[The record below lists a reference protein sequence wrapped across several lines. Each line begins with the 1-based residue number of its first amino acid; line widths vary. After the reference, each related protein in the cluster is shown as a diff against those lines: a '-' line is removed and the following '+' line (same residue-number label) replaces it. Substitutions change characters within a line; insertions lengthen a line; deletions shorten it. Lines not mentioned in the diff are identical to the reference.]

1 MTATPELRTGMLFD
15 EDINAYHASEAVSH
29 SKLNF
34 FAENFPLTYKHKY
47 IDKCLEP
54 EGPKEHYDIGHAVEA
69 LLCGQKEF
77 DALVSVSP
85 YPDFKTKEARQWR
98 DWSRAAGIIPL
109 SADNNAL
116 VHRMYDAV
124 MRNPDAVALLAAG
137 TPQVTFRSKV
147 RNVYMQCR
155 CDWYGPSGTVL
166 PGDGMETGPYDCD
179 LKTCD
184 SLHPSAFI
192 GFDKHALQLN
202 YHHAAVWYAM
212 QIRRV
217 LAEIAGEPEAT
228 LPFVKRFFIVVDK
241 KEWPSC
247 TVYTLPEILF
257 EVAYQAL
264 FADDPPGTVKR
275 IMACFESGVWPDAPV
290 RKEIANPITEGAREF
305 LKLEED
311 VPVILI
317 LGGSQ
322 GAQKINDAVLGGL
335 KELVEKYAVIHQA
348 GERNIAEV
356 SATGEAVLFGSSHK
370 DRYKPYDYLNPL
382 ALRMAAGVASV
393 VISRAGSTIFEI
405 AAWRVPAIIIPI
417 NERVSRDQ
425 RSNAFAY
432 ARSGA
437 CEVIEEGNLTPNIL
451 VSELE
456 RLVNNEETRQK
467 MKEAARSFYKPDAA
481 RLVAEEILKI
491 ALEHEVEK

>member
-1 MTATPELRTGMLFD
+1 MRILFTGGGTGGHFYPIISVAQELQALAKEKRLLDMELFYLSPTPYNPGVLYETGITYKKNSAGKLRRYFSL
-15 EDINAYHASEAVSH
+15 
-29 SKLNF
+29 LNF
-34 FAENFPLTYKHKY
+34 LDLWKTLWGV
-47 IDKCLEP
+47 IISTLEL
-54 EGPKEHYDIGHAVEA
+54 YS
-69 LLCGQKEF
+69 L
-77 DALVSVSP
+77 
-85 YPDFKTKEARQWR
+85 YPDVVFGKGGYA
-98 DWSRAAGIIPL
+98 SFP
-109 SADNNAL
+109 
-116 VHRMYDAV
+116 
-124 MRNPDAVALLAAG
+124 ALLAARLLHI
-137 TPQVTFRSKV
+137 PVVIHES
-147 RNVYMQCR
+147 
-155 CDWYGPSGTVL
+155 DTV
-166 PGDGMETGPYDCD
+166 PGRVNLWAGKFAQRVAVSYKE
-179 LKTCD
+179 
-184 SLHPSAFI
+184 
-192 GFDKHALQLN
+192 
-202 YHHAAVWYAM
+202 AAKYFP
-212 QIRRV
+212 
-217 LAEIAGEPEAT
+217 AG
-228 LPFVKRFFIVVDK
+228 
-241 KEWPSC
+241 S
-247 TVYTLPEILF
+247 
-257 EVAYQAL
+257 VAYTGQ
-264 FADDPPGTVKR
+264 
-275 IMACFESGVWPDAPV
+275 PV

-356 SATGEAVLFGSSHK
+356 RATGEAVLFGSPHK
-370 DRYKPYDYLNPL
+370 DRYKAFDYLNPL
-382 ALRMAAGVASV
+382 AMRMAAGVASV